1 MDKKQRKANE
11 ALKKSQ
17 DYLKMKS
24 KQKAKVEFAE
34 RIYSESA
41 PKKTFDSWRKKQE
54 VKVNDSSV
62 SLSGKEISS
71 SVAMMNIN
79 LQATSIQGKKSMLLK
94 GQCVIK
100 KIIQT
105 DTGIKVYAVFAADGR
120 YAVSFY
126 NPTKS

>member
-24 KQKAKVEFAE
+24 KQKTKVEFAE
-34 RIYSESA
+34 HIYSESA
-41 PKKTFDSWRKKQE
+41 PKKAFDSWRKKQE

-94 GQCVIK
+94 GQCVVK

-126 NPTKS
+126 NPTKL